1 MVSWRK
7 ERGLGKEG
15 KGGKDGEVGTQGL
28 FVRDQFL
35 EKSGKKERENSIKGG
50 KEEKEVEIGERHTQ
64 QRRLVFSPPIEYYT
78 VNRGWYEM
86 YKFRGWPQLGL
97 DVQVRCECDW

>member
-50 KEEKEVEIGERHTQ
+50 KEEKEVEIGERHTHTTKEASLFPTD
-64 QRRLVFSPPIEYYT
+64 RVLHRKSRV
-78 VNRGWYEM
+78 VR
-86 YKFRGWPQLGL
+86 
-97 DVQVRCECDW
+97 DV